1 MVIYVLNQEKVLVGV
16 FTVITNLRVDL
27 CLKLQWQWVGSS
39 EQKSAEPLIQFCFQ
53 YEVAELE
60 IKISDQMRD
69 LYTDYRVL
77 ESQEKLAVRRIHFE
91 VRKCEKIKC
100 ISANKK

>member
-1 MVIYVLNQEKVLVGV
+1 M
-16 FTVITNLRVDL
+16 
-27 CLKLQWQWVGSS
+27 
-39 EQKSAEPLIQFCFQ
+39 
-53 YEVAELE
+53 AELE

-91 VRKCEKIKC
+91 V
-100 ISANKK
+100 

>member
-1 MVIYVLNQEKVLVGV
+1 M
-16 FTVITNLRVDL
+16 
-27 CLKLQWQWVGSS
+27 
-39 EQKSAEPLIQFCFQ
+39 
-53 YEVAELE
+53 AELE

-100 ISANKK
+100 ISANKKL